1 MIKKKKK
8 KSWSFYVLCHSI
20 ISQMLNICFKDWP
33 WKQCPGRRC
42 KTIKSLILGL
52 EMVRSPP
59 FSLLSERITFIILSG
74 ALWIR
79 LGKGPLHTFLSTE
92 SLAPA
97 TQGQINII
105 LLFAS
110 LILTRKGSN
119 IKLWSCQFY
128 VENLCMK
135 HSVVCKAECVCH
147 NLAVITL
154 LCKSFWTAVLLHRGC
169 ALRDSEQF
177 SLRNSCLDI

>member
-1 MIKKKKK
+1 
-8 KSWSFYVLCHSI
+8 
-20 ISQMLNICFKDWP
+20 MLNICFKDWP

-42 KTIKSLILGL
+42 KTIKSLIPGL

-59 FSLLSERITFIILSG
+59 FSLLSGRITFIILSG

-79 LGKGPLHTFLSTE
+79 LGKGPLHTLFLNTE

-97 TQGQINII
+97 IQGQISII

-110 LILTRKGSN
+110 LILAGKM
-119 IKLWSCQFY
+119 WSCQFY

-135 HSVVCKAECVCH
+135 RSVVCKAECVCH
-147 NLAVITL
+147 IMAVITL
-154 LCKSFWTAVLLHRGC
+154 LCNSYWTAVLLSKGC
-169 ALRDSEQF
+169 ALRDSEQSF
-177 SLRNSCLDI
+177 LLETAA